1 MERTALMLS
10 RVALIITD
18 LNISA
23 ISTMEHQVPVKPA
36 LARTEHAATLASPSR
51 EKWLVLQHVNAM
63 QCNLKQKRYAMGKNR
78 QWKAMAMHYAAMIRG
93 GKTEQS
99 VSMLNGHV
107 P

>member
-1 MERTALMLS
+1 MLS

-51 EKWLVLQHVNAM
+51 EKWLVLQHVS
-63 QCNLKQKRYAMGKNR
+63 
-78 QWKAMAMHYAAMIRG
+78 
-93 GKTEQS
+93 S
-99 VSMLNGHV
+99 VTTRIIAKDWTTMDSTTTMYSTTMVALNFTLLMM
-107 P
+107 